1 MWGGNGYQYDHFY
14 ERCDENGL
22 LLWHDAPFTG
32 KPQPTDDAF
41 LALVRTETRYQA
53 RRLVG
58 HPSLALLSS
67 NNEQVGLCYNS
78 SLASCVAIHLEL
90 CYAASRTG
98 ARTRRCSSAR

>member
-1 MWGGNGYQYDHFY
+1 MWGGNGYQYDYFY

-67 NNEQVGLCYNS
+67 NNEQVGLRYNS
-78 SLASCVAIHLEL
+78 SLASCVAIHL
-90 CYAASRTG
+90 
-98 ARTRRCSSAR
+98 

>member
-1 MWGGNGYQYDHFY
+1 MLLRSAELSLWLLRSAELSGVSHKVSTKPLRQFVRVWGGNGYQYDHFY

-41 LALVRTETRYQA
+41 LALVRRETRYQA

-58 HPSLALLSS
+58 HASLALLSS
-67 NNEQVGLCYNS
+67 NNAQV
-78 SLASCVAIHLEL
+78 
-90 CYAASRTG
+90 
-98 ARTRRCSSAR
+98 